1 MSATSSSVYAVHYPL
16 DRGYDGCCSDR
27 ACTGIVLWLYRICSL
42 VLGVVAPRS
51 VSWLCFW
58 SVMWVRWGWSTPA
71 GTEAVEY
78 SSSWATHV
86 QVCSCVNFRLLCRP
100 SDYTVMTSLIP
111 TFNICIPAAGLVFLA
126 CMLSHFSHVQL
137 FATPWTVA
145 HQAPLSMGFSRQEHC
160 SGLQLPSP
168 GDLPNLGIKHM
179 SLVLQV
185 DSFLTEPPGYFL
197 SIVFTKPP
205 A

>member
-1 MSATSSSVYAVHYPL
+1 MSATSSSVYAVHDPL

-86 QVCSCVNFRLLCRP
+86 QVCSCVHFRLLCRP

-111 TFNICIPAAGLVFLA
+111 TFNICIPAAGPGVS
-126 CMLSHFSHVQL
+126 CMHAKSLQSCPTL
-137 FATPWTVA
+137 CNT
-145 HQAPLSMGFSRQEHC
+145 LDC
-160 SGLQLPSP
+160 S
-168 GDLPNLGIKHM
+168 
-179 SLVLQV
+179 
-185 DSFLTEPPGYFL
+185 PPGSSVHGL
-197 SIVFTKPP
+197 LQARTL
-205 A
+205 